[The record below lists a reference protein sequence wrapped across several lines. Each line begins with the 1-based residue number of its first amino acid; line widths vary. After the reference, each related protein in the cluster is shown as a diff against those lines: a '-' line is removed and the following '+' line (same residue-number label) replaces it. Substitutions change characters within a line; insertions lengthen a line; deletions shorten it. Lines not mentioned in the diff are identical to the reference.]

1 MTENEQKVW
10 AYLASN
16 PGAENLSVRKLGEAV
31 DVNKTTAAAVLAKFK
46 QAKGE

>member
-10 AYLASN
+10 AYLEGN
-16 PGAENLSVRKLGEAV
+16 PEAINLSVRKLGEAV
-31 DVNKTTAAAVLAKFK
+31 DVNKTTAAAILAKYK

>member
-10 AYLASN
+10 AYLEGN
-16 PGAENLSVRKLGEAV
+16 PQAVNLSVRKLGEAV
-31 DVNKTTAAAVLAKFK
+31 DVNKSTAATVLAKFK